1 MVRGKS
7 RLESGSSLTE
17 SVTLGYGEPPVTGVE
32 DGIGSHL
39 QERCGFMSVP
49 PPAERRRPWEEKNVL
64 VAGVL
69 AFLIPG
75 LGHFYQGRVFK
86 GLIYFVCILGA
97 YFGGMRLGEGAV
109 VYQAPIRGNWK
120 KVSLQYVAQVGVG
133 LPSLV
138 ALYQSRRSDAPTNRD
153 LYDLTEPLSAPFT
166 GQLIATSP
174 GADKSIGV
182 LVGQVELSP
191 SREGALPETRGIFK
205 GTKDGEPIELELS
218 GGLKLDRP
226 ISGGYRRGLQCHV
239 VHAADQHPNE
249 TLHIQGSIPR
259 SIFDAFNSPPDPAL
273 IQDLHGRLGKFY
285 DLAVAFTLIAGFLN
299 VLAIWDAIEGPAYGF
314 GDEQPPAP
322 NPVPGD
328 AAITPS
334 AP

>member
-1 MVRGKS
+1 
-7 RLESGSSLTE
+7 
-17 SVTLGYGEPPVTGVE
+17 
-32 DGIGSHL
+32 
-39 QERCGFMSVP
+39 MSVP

-75 LGHFYQGRVFK
+75 MGHFYQGRIFK

-109 VYQAPIRGNWK
+109 VYQAPIHGGGWK

-133 LPSLV
+133 LPSLI
-138 ALYQSRRSDAPTNRD
+138 ALYQMKRSDSPLNREQFD
-153 LYDLTEPLSAPFT
+153 LKEPLSAPFT
-166 GQLIATSP
+166 GQLISSTPQRDQSV
-174 GADKSIGV
+174 GV
-182 LVGQVELSP
+182 LKGQVELST
-191 SREGALPETRGIFK
+191 SRDEPLPETRGVFR

-218 GGLKLDRP
+218 GGLRLDRP
-226 ISGGYRRGLQCHV
+226 VSGGYQRGLECHV
-239 VHAADQHPNE
+239 VHSPDQHPNE
-249 TLHIQGSIPR
+249 TLHIRGSIPR

-273 IQDLHGRLGKFY
+273 IQDLHGRLGKYY

-322 NPVPGD
+322 NPNPD
-328 AAITPS
+328 RNDTPAPAATK
-334 AP
+334 

>member
-1 MVRGKS
+1 
-7 RLESGSSLTE
+7 
-17 SVTLGYGEPPVTGVE
+17 
-32 DGIGSHL
+32 
-39 QERCGFMSVP
+39 MSVP

-69 AFLIPG
+69 AYLIPG
-75 LGHFYQGRVFK
+75 FGHFYQGRIFK

-138 ALYQSRRSDAPTNRD
+138 ALYQSKRSDSPLNKD
-153 LYDLTEPLSAPFT
+153 QFDLTEPLSAPFT
-166 GQLIATSP
+166 GQLMASSP
-174 GADKSIGV
+174 TRDEVAGV
-182 LVGQVELSP
+182 LVGRVELST
-191 SREGALPETRGIFK
+191 SREGSLPETRGVFR
-205 GTKDGEPIELELS
+205 GTKDGQPVELELS

-226 ISGGYRRGLQCHV
+226 VSGGYQRGLECHV
-239 VHAADQHPNE
+239 VHSPDQHPNE
-249 TLHIQGSIPR
+249 TFHIRGSIPR
-259 SIFDAFNSPPDPAL
+259 SFFDAFNSPPDPVL
-273 IQDLHGRLGKFY
+273 IQDLHGRLGKYY
-285 DLAVAFTLIAGFLN
+285 DLAIAFTLIAGFLN

-322 NPVPGD
+322 NPAPERTD
-328 AAITPS
+328 APVAV
-334 AP
+334 AAK